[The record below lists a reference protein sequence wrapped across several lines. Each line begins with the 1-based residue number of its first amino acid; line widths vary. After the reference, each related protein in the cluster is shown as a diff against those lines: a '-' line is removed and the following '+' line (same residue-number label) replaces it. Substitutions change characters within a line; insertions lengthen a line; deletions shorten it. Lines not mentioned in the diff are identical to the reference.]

1 MPTYVGFLRAIN
13 LGARRKFPAEA
24 VRASAEGAGF
34 SDVETYLNTGN
45 VRVGTR
51 LRSLRRVETALEEAF
66 EADRGFEIP
75 TIAYGSAELTALAQ
89 YAATLGAEFGATERH
104 MVYLLRDPVVP
115 EVGTALEGLS
125 NDRVRIVAG
134 PRSMHALWPVA
145 VPGDSDPLAGKA
157 GRQLGLTTTR
167 NVRVVTEVARRWG

>member
-13 LGARRKFPAEA
+13 LGARRKFPAGA

-34 SDVETYLNTGN
+34 ADVETYLNTGN

-51 LRSLRRVETALEEAF
+51 MRSLPRVEAALEAAF
-66 EADRGFEIP
+66 EADRGFEVP
-75 TIAYGSAELTALAQ
+75 TIVYGSAELTELAE
-89 YAATLGAEFGATERH
+89 YAATLDADFGATERH
-104 MVYLLRDPVVP
+104 MVYLLRDPVAP
-115 EVGTALEGLS
+115 EMGAELEALS

-145 VPGDSDPLAGKA
+145 VAGDPDPLSSAA
-157 GRQLGLTTTR
+157 GRRLGLTTTR

>member
-13 LGARRKFPAEA
+13 LGARRKFPAAA

-34 SDVETYLNTGN
+34 TDVETYLNTGN

-51 LRSLRRVETALEEAF
+51 MRSMARVEAALEDAF
-66 EADRGFEIP
+66 ETDRGFEVP
-75 TIAYGSAELTALAQ
+75 TIVYGSAELTGLAE
-89 YAATLGAEFGATERH
+89 YAARLDAEIGATERH
-104 MVYLLRDPVVP
+104 MVYLLRDPAPAAVKD
-115 EVGTALEGLS
+115 ELEGLS

-145 VPGDSDPLAGKA
+145 VSGDPDPLAGKA
-157 GRQLGLTTTR
+157 GRRLGLTTSR